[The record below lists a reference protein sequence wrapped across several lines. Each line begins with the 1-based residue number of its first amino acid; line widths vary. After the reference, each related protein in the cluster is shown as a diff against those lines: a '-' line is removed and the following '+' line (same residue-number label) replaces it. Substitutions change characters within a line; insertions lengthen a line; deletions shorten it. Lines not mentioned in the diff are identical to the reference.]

1 MKTRILIC
9 GFLLAAAAP
18 LFAQQQPATM
28 TLPDALDIAQIE
40 NKVPRL
46 ELGIVTGDAMPAEE
60 GTVV

>member
-28 TLPDALDIAQIE
+28 TLPDALDIAQR
-40 NKVPRL
+40 NNPAYRRAV
-46 ELGIVTGDAMPAEE
+46 VDANLA
-60 GTVV
+60 GADV